1 MSKVL
6 VNKGQDFM
14 GNSIIILEKKK
25 GKISM
30 KEAYEALESEN
41 MHGQYLMNV
50 AVPEEAPFELYEEG
64 DRWELYEVDTLL
76 NEKAADAF
84 AEGYDACIKDYNL
97 YK

>member
-64 DRWELYEVDTLL
+64 DRWELYEVDELL
-76 NEKAADAF
+76 GIKAEEKF
-84 AEGYDACIKDYNL
+84 NEGYEACMKDY
-97 YK
+97 KI